1 MSNNKKQRK
10 PTQEE
15 LQIWRDFKNNVPV
28 LKNKWPIT
36 KGHHVVIAS
45 LIKDVLSLEQV
56 RILLARHVKDLDYL
70 NNMTEFKNRYRLDG
84 SEAEEITKE
93 EKEQAK
99 ISIDNIKK
107 AIARRKEEKK

>member
-1 MSNNKKQRK
+1 
-10 PTQEE
+10 
-15 LQIWRDFKNNVPV
+15 
-28 LKNKWPIT
+28 
-36 KGHHVVIAS
+36 
-45 LIKDVLSLEQV
+45 
-56 RILLARHVKDLDYL
+56 
-70 NNMTEFKNRYRLDG
+70 MTEFKNRYRLDG